1 MPYRSRSLNGEQDLR
16 AMESFA
22 RKFHAENLRVFDL
35 PYCLS
40 SWALEDPQNARLWE
54 DEKGDL
60 LAWAVLQFPSGSL
73 DYVCDPEHE
82 SHLLPEILT
91 WMDAWS
97 RQHPG
102 KVPLGTPEDTACWFA
117 NVFSSQREQIRILEE
132 FGFKCQADV
141 GEYSLSKVLMERPGD
156 LLVKEYRIPAGFC
169 VRPLN
174 GEAEAEAYVDLHRG
188 TFGTLNMQ
196 VEWRKRTIRHPDHIA
211 DIDLVVA
218 APDGRLGAF
227 CICWMKQVG
236 AELVGQIEPLGCH
249 PDFRRYALGR
259 LALAEGIRRM
269 QARGVS
275 RILVETDNWRNTA
288 FQLYESMGFKVIQ
301 DVLVYRKDY

>member
-141 GEYSLSKVLMERPGD
+141 GEYSLSKSTLARAALYFFPCLAILSSVVQADRTRRPSH
-156 LLVKEYRIPAGFC
+156 KFSQQY
-169 VRPLN
+169 
-174 GEAEAEAYVDLHRG
+174 
-188 TFGTLNMQ
+188 
-196 VEWRKRTIRHPDHIA
+196 
-211 DIDLVVA
+211 
-218 APDGRLGAF
+218 
-227 CICWMKQVG
+227 
-236 AELVGQIEPLGCH
+236 
-249 PDFRRYALGR
+249 
-259 LALAEGIRRM
+259 
-269 QARGVS
+269 
-275 RILVETDNWRNTA
+275 
-288 FQLYESMGFKVIQ
+288 
-301 DVLVYRKDY
+301 